1 MKQNYAVFQMDYRQ
15 GLIPMV
21 MTYGQTE
28 QQPGKA
34 GLAPRGR
41 NYFASPQFGASLGAT
56 YGYAQHT
63 LISLVKSHCDLQLHK
78 D

>member
-21 MTYGQTE
+21 MTYGRTE

-34 GLAPRGR
+34 GLAPRG
-41 NYFASPQFGASLGAT
+41 
-56 YGYAQHT
+56 
-63 LISLVKSHCDLQLHK
+63 
-78 D
+78 

>member
-34 GLAPRGR
+34 GLAPRG
-41 NYFASPQFGASLGAT
+41 
-56 YGYAQHT
+56 
-63 LISLVKSHCDLQLHK
+63 
-78 D
+78 